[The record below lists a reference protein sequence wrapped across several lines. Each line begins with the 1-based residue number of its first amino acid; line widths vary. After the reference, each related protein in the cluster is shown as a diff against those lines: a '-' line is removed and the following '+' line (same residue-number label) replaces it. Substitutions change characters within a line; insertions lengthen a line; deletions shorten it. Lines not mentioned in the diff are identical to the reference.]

1 MEIRPLTQ
9 PEQKYTYSQST
20 QIAGQTGCIGHL
32 RGDFGSDGGSF
43 YTTWDDHWDK
53 WKTDEF
59 KAELD
64 TVINTLR
71 EGKGLLHNRRDMAAF
86 ARANPDAAF
95 MGNYCTKYG
104 FRVDTDKHAFLLRC
118 NPTKGDY
125 NFYCYCYVKEWL
137 DKHIGNAE
145 KGIRFIDPHYK
156 ELFRIPDGGKII
168 VSYAWGEKAEK
179 ICRFIDEYHTE
190 VGSNLYHICEF
201 AERMHQNGHSY
212 EPKSMEQPPQKA
224 PKHLFYIFGKKS
236 VFDFKIKN
244 YCLSKEIASEI
255 FKIGIPTL
263 VFQILTS
270 LSISLINNA
279 AADYGDA
286 AIAGM
291 GVVTR
296 LVSMGSLTIFG
307 FIKGFQPIAGYSYGA
322 KKFNR
327 LHEAIKTSIIWSTVF
342 CVVYGLIL
350 ALFSTS
356 IVSQFAS
363 GNLEMVKV
371 GASSLRV
378 NGISLMLFGF
388 YTVYSSLFLALGKGK
403 EGFILGACRQGIC
416 FVPVILILPM
426 IWGLNGILYAQPV
439 ADVLSTI
446 ITVFMA
452 IHLHRELNEAEKQAT
467 IAGTNE
473 VH

>member
-1 MEIRPLTQ
+1 MNNIVTSEGAAKTTMCALLMGAVLNIALDPIFIYVLDLGVAGAAIATAI
-9 PEQKYTYSQST
+9 SQVVST
-20 QIAGQTGCIGHL
+20 L
-32 RGDFGSDGGSF
+32 V
-43 YTTWDDHWDK
+43 Y
-53 WKTDEF
+53 
-59 KAELD
+59 
-64 TVINTLR
+64 
-71 EGKGLLHNRRDMAAF
+71 
-86 ARANPDAAF
+86 
-95 MGNYCTKYG
+95 
-104 FRVDTDKHAFLLRC
+104 
-118 NPTKGDY
+118 
-125 NFYCYCYVKEWL
+125 
-137 DKHIGNAE
+137 
-145 KGIRFIDPHYK
+145 
-156 ELFRIPDGGKII
+156 
-168 VSYAWGEKAEK
+168 
-179 ICRFIDEYHTE
+179 
-190 VGSNLYHICEF
+190 
-201 AERMHQNGHSY
+201 
-212 EPKSMEQPPQKA
+212 
-224 PKHLFYIFGKKS
+224 LFYIFGKKS

-244 YCLSKEIASEI
+244 YCLSKEVASEI

-327 LHEAIKTSIIWSTVF
+327 LHETIKTSVIWSTVF

-363 GNLEMVKV
+363 GNLEMIKV

-416 FVPVILILPM
+416 FVPVILVLPM
-426 IWGLNGILYAQPV
+426 IWGLKGILYAQPV
-439 ADVLSTI
+439 ADVLSAI
-446 ITVFMA
+446 IAVFMA
-452 IHLHRELNEAEKQAT
+452 IHLHRELNEAEKQAA

>member
-1 MEIRPLTQ
+1 MNNIVTSEGAAKTTMCALLIGAVLNIALDPIFIYVLDLGVAGAAIATAI
-9 PEQKYTYSQST
+9 SQVVST
-20 QIAGQTGCIGHL
+20 L
-32 RGDFGSDGGSF
+32 V
-43 YTTWDDHWDK
+43 Y
-53 WKTDEF
+53 
-59 KAELD
+59 
-64 TVINTLR
+64 
-71 EGKGLLHNRRDMAAF
+71 
-86 ARANPDAAF
+86 
-95 MGNYCTKYG
+95 
-104 FRVDTDKHAFLLRC
+104 
-118 NPTKGDY
+118 
-125 NFYCYCYVKEWL
+125 
-137 DKHIGNAE
+137 
-145 KGIRFIDPHYK
+145 
-156 ELFRIPDGGKII
+156 
-168 VSYAWGEKAEK
+168 
-179 ICRFIDEYHTE
+179 
-190 VGSNLYHICEF
+190 
-201 AERMHQNGHSY
+201 
-212 EPKSMEQPPQKA
+212 
-224 PKHLFYIFGKKS
+224 LFYIFGKKS

-244 YCLSKEIASEI
+244 YYLSKEVASEI

-327 LHEAIKTSIIWSTVF
+327 LHEAIKTSIIWSTIF

-363 GNLEMVKV
+363 GNLEMIKV

-416 FVPVILILPM
+416 FVPVILVLPM

-439 ADVLSTI
+439 ADVLSAI

-452 IHLHRELNEAEKQAT
+452 IHLHRELNEAEKQAA

>member
-1 MEIRPLTQ
+1 MGAVLNIALDPLFIYVLDLGVAGAAIATAI
-9 PEQKYTYSQST
+9 SQVVST
-20 QIAGQTGCIGHL
+20 L
-32 RGDFGSDGGSF
+32 V
-43 YTTWDDHWDK
+43 Y
-53 WKTDEF
+53 
-59 KAELD
+59 
-64 TVINTLR
+64 
-71 EGKGLLHNRRDMAAF
+71 
-86 ARANPDAAF
+86 
-95 MGNYCTKYG
+95 
-104 FRVDTDKHAFLLRC
+104 
-118 NPTKGDY
+118 
-125 NFYCYCYVKEWL
+125 
-137 DKHIGNAE
+137 
-145 KGIRFIDPHYK
+145 
-156 ELFRIPDGGKII
+156 
-168 VSYAWGEKAEK
+168 
-179 ICRFIDEYHTE
+179 
-190 VGSNLYHICEF
+190 
-201 AERMHQNGHSY
+201 
-212 EPKSMEQPPQKA
+212 
-224 PKHLFYIFGKKS
+224 LFYIFGKKS

-244 YCLSKEIASEI
+244 YCLSKEVASEI

-363 GNLEMVKV
+363 GNLEMIKV

-388 YTVYSSLFLALGKGK
+388 YTVYSLLFLALGKGK

-416 FVPVILILPM
+416 FVPVILVLPM

-439 ADVLSTI
+439 ADVLSAI
-446 ITVFMA
+446 ITIFMA
-452 IHLHRELNEAEKQAT
+452 IHLHRELNEAEKQAA

>member
-1 MEIRPLTQ
+1 MLWSVYNVFNVTMNNIVTSEGAAKTTMCALLIGAVLNIALDPIFIYVLDLGVAGAAIATAI
-9 PEQKYTYSQST
+9 SQVVST
-20 QIAGQTGCIGHL
+20 L
-32 RGDFGSDGGSF
+32 V
-43 YTTWDDHWDK
+43 Y
-53 WKTDEF
+53 
-59 KAELD
+59 
-64 TVINTLR
+64 
-71 EGKGLLHNRRDMAAF
+71 
-86 ARANPDAAF
+86 
-95 MGNYCTKYG
+95 
-104 FRVDTDKHAFLLRC
+104 
-118 NPTKGDY
+118 
-125 NFYCYCYVKEWL
+125 
-137 DKHIGNAE
+137 
-145 KGIRFIDPHYK
+145 
-156 ELFRIPDGGKII
+156 
-168 VSYAWGEKAEK
+168 
-179 ICRFIDEYHTE
+179 
-190 VGSNLYHICEF
+190 
-201 AERMHQNGHSY
+201 
-212 EPKSMEQPPQKA
+212 
-224 PKHLFYIFGKKS
+224 LFYIFGKKS

-244 YCLSKEIASEI
+244 YCLSKEVASEI

-327 LHEAIKTSIIWSTVF
+327 LHEAIKTSIIWSTIF

-363 GNLEMVKV
+363 GNLEMIKV

-416 FVPVILILPM
+416 FVPVILVLPM

-439 ADVLSTI
+439 ADVLSAI

-452 IHLHRELNEAEKQAT
+452 IHLHRELNEAEKQAA